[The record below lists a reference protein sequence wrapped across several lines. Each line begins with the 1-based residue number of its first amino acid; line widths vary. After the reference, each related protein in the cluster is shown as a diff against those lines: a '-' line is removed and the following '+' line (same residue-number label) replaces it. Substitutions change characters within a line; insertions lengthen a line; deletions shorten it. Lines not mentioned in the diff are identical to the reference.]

1 MNNYMIQFL
10 FKIIPVVFTTTTIS
24 IGTVFWCY
32 NNAANKNID
41 ASDKI
46 INNDI

>member
-1 MNNYMIQFL
+1 MNNYMIQFAL
-10 FKIIPVVFTTTTIS
+10 KIIPIGFTATTIS

-41 ASDKI
+41 TNDKI